1 MLRREAAAAESAA
14 APTKGRRANMG
25 KLVTAMA
32 LAAALGM
39 LGALGG
45 CASGDGSSVRVGEAA
60 QSQAAAPSDETQG
73 ADGAQAGA
81 SGQDAEA
88 APDAQVA
95 DVVPA
100 EVIEARAQ
108 GTVVTFELNS
118 SDAAAGLGAQLPLSA
133 DVSNYSSNEKIFYP
147 PKALDCSDAP
157 AAEGGAGTL
166 AYYEPW
172 GNVVMFYGDY
182 APNPDLYELGRAVSG
197 AENIAR
203 LSGAVEITAVG

>member
-1 MLRREAAAAESAA
+1 MR
-14 APTKGRRANMG
+14 
-25 KLVTAMA
+25 KLVIAMA
-32 LAAALGM
+32 LATALCA

-45 CASGDGSSVRVGEAA
+45 CAPSDDASAGAGEAA
-60 QSQAAAPSDETQG
+60 QSQAAAPSDEARG

-81 SGQDAEA
+81 SDQDAEA
-88 APDAQVA
+88 APDAQASDMAPDAQVA

-100 EVIEARAQ
+100 EVIEVRAQ
-108 GTVVTFELNS
+108 GAVVTFELNS
-118 SDAAAGLGAQLPLSA
+118 SAAAAGLSAQLPLSA

-147 PKALDCSDAP
+147 PEALDCSDAP
-157 AAEGGAGTL
+157 AAEGGVGTL

-197 AENIAR
+197 AENIAG
-203 LSGAVEITAVG
+203 LAGTVEIVAVG